1 MRWLEEQRD
10 PNHPHICTIEEVVD
24 ETPTVR
30 TLYFHDPVLAEVEPG
45 QFAMVWIPGV
55 NELPMSVMISEKK
68 DEAGFTVRK
77 RGESSTALYN
87 LKVGDKIGVRGPYGN
102 SFDYRDP
109 NGIRL
114 ENHRKSPFK
123 DILLIGGGTGL
134 VPLLRLQKYWMQDVL
149 GHPHITLLMGS
160 KTKDEVFFEDIA
172 KKIPTDYLS
181 DDEYDSRYDIDFGD
195 GATERAMKKRSDKAE
210 EALEIIP
217 VTEDGSYGEKGY
229 VTDVLEKLLE
239 ENKYDAIYTCGPELM
254 MHKVVKLANE
264 KGIFVQA
271 SLERMMK
278 CGVGICGSCCV
289 GQDLACRDGTVFD
302 GEYLAKS
309 SEFGHFQRT
318 KSGILEK
325 I

>member
-1 MRWLEEQRD
+1 MEEQRD
-10 PNHPHICTIEEVVD
+10 PNHPYICTIERVVD

-30 TLYFHDPVLAEVEPG
+30 TLYFHDEVLANVKPG
-45 QFAMVWIPGV
+45 QFAMIWIPGV

-68 DEAGFTVRK
+68 DEAGLTVRK

-87 LKVGDKIGVRGPYGN
+87 LKIGDKIGVRGPYGN
-102 SFDYRDP
+102 SFEIT
-109 NGIRL
+109 NG
-114 ENHRKSPFK
+114 K
-123 DILLIGGGTGL
+123 ILLIGGGTGL
-134 VPLLRLQKYWMQDVL
+134 VPLMRLIKYSSPDWTTNQ
-149 GHPHITLLMGS
+149 ITVLMGS
-160 KTKDEVFFEDIA
+160 KTKEEVFFEDISN
-172 KKIPTDYLS
+172 KMLTHSQNPQ
-181 DDEYDSRYDIDFGD
+181 
-195 GATERAMKKRSDKAE
+195 
-210 EALEIIP
+210 IIP

-239 ENKYDAIYTCGPELM
+239 ENTYDAIYTCGPELM

-289 GQDLACRDGTVFD
+289 NEDLVCRDGTVFD
-302 GEYLAKS
+302 GQYLAKNT
-309 SEFGHFQRT
+309 EFGHFERT

>member
-1 MRWLEEQRD
+1 MEEQRD
-10 PNHPHICTIEEVVD
+10 PNHPYICTIERVVD

-30 TLYFHDPVLAEVEPG
+30 TLYFHDEVLANVKPG
-45 QFAMVWIPGV
+45 QFAMIWIPGV

-68 DEAGFTVRK
+68 DEAGLTVRK

-87 LKVGDKIGVRGPYGN
+87 LKIGDKIGVRGPYGN
-102 SFDYRDP
+102 SFEIT
-109 NGIRL
+109 NGI
-114 ENHRKSPFK
+114 
-123 DILLIGGGTGL
+123 ILLIGGGTGL
-134 VPLLRLQKYWMQDVL
+134 VPLMRLIKYSNPDWTTNQ
-149 GHPHITLLMGS
+149 ITVLMGS
-160 KTKDEVFFEDIA
+160 KTKEEVVFEDISN
-172 KKIPTDYLS
+172 KMLTHSQNPQ
-181 DDEYDSRYDIDFGD
+181 
-195 GATERAMKKRSDKAE
+195 
-210 EALEIIP
+210 IIP

-239 ENKYDAIYTCGPELM
+239 ENTYDAIYTCGPELM

-289 GQDLACRDGTVFD
+289 DQDLVCRDGTEFD
-302 GEYLAKS
+302 GQHLAKS
-309 SEFGHFQRT
+309 SEFGHFERT

>member
-10 PNHPHICTIEEVVD
+10 PNHPHICTIERVVD

-30 TLYFHDPVLAEVEPG
+30 TLYFHDEVLANVKPG
-45 QFAMVWIPGV
+45 QFTMVWIPGV
-55 NELPMSVMISEKK
+55 NELPMSVMTSP
-68 DEAGFTVRK
+68 DFPEAGFTVRK

-87 LKVGDKIGVRGPYGN
+87 LKIGDKIGVRGPYGN
-102 SFDYRDP
+102 SFATE
-109 NGIRL
+109 NIRVL
-114 ENHRKSPFK
+114 TDAKV
-123 DILLIGGGTGL
+123 LLIGGGTGL
-134 VPLLRLQKYWMQDVL
+134 VPLMRYLDFLVNPAIN
-149 GHPHITLLMGS
+149 GASVTLLMGS
-160 KTKDEVFFEDIA
+160 KTKDEVFFEEKA
-172 KKIPTDYLS
+172 KELIGLNTKLTV
-181 DDEYDSRYDIDFGD
+181 
-195 GATERAMKKRSDKAE
+195 
-210 EALEIIP
+210 IP

-239 ENKYDAIYTCGPELM
+239 ENTYDAIYTCGPELM
-254 MHKVVKLANE
+254 MYKVVKLANK

-289 GQDLACRDGTVFD
+289 NEDLVCRDGTVFD
-302 GEYLAKS
+302 GQNLAKNN
-309 SEFGHFQRT
+309 EFGHFERT